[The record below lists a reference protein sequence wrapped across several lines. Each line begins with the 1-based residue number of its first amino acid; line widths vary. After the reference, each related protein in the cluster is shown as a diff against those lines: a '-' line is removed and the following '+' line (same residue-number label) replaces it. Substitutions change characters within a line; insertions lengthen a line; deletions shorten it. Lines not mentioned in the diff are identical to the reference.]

1 MSWTETASLSFS
13 ARHETSQVDAA
24 LAVLEALE
32 AHRTRLEELFPQVPS
47 NVTVV
52 LHDSPLQLA
61 LAHPQLLLARR
72 LASPAAR
79 RYMAGWYTTS
89 EVHSLAPQ
97 VLRRLAAGPDSLKAL
112 ALTPERVYTLL
123 VVGTN
128 SPLLPPPFR
137 PAAFARLLRLAWLA
151 DGAAQFLA
159 GQVPHL
165 RAALA
170 RRLRGRPPDLPP
182 RPRDAALLAG
192 SVYDLLERE
201 RGLEACV
208 RLALSDEIKPPER
221 MIEQAFGSPYADVRL
236 RWRAHLEELARAQP
250 AVTLDEPPG
259 AEPPPS
265 ARR

>member
-1 MSWTETASLSFS
+1 
-13 ARHETSQVDAA
+13 
-24 LAVLEALE
+24 
-32 AHRTRLEELFPQVPS
+32 
-47 NVTVV
+47 
-52 LHDSPLQLA
+52 
-61 LAHPQLLLARR
+61 
-72 LASPAAR
+72 
-79 RYMAGWYTTS
+79 MAGWYTTS

-137 PAAFARLLRLAWLA
+137 PAAFVRLLRLAWLA

>member
-1 MSWTETASLSFS
+1 MAWTETASLSFS
-13 ARHETSQVDAA
+13 ARHEASQIDAA

-32 AHRTRLEELFPQVPS
+32 AHRSRLADLFPQAPA

-79 RYMAGWYTTS
+79 RYMAGCYTTS
-89 EVHSLAPQ
+89 EVHSLAPAA
-97 VLRRLAAGPDSLKAL
+97 LRRLAAGPDSLKAL

-128 SPLLPPPFR
+128 SSLFPPPFR
-137 PAAFARLLRLAWLA
+137 PAASMRLLRLAWLA

-159 GQVPHL
+159 GQVPYL

-170 RRLRGRPPDLPP
+170 RRLRGRPPELPP

-192 SVYDLLERE
+192 SVYDLLARE
-201 RGLEACV
+201 RGLDACV
-208 RLALSDEIKPPER
+208 QLALTDTLHSPER
-221 MIEQAFGSPYADVRL
+221 LIEQAFDSPYADVRL

-250 AVTLDEPPG
+250 AVTLEQPPG
-259 AEPPPS
+259 AEPVV
-265 ARR
+265 